1 MPEHLRALIVI
12 LVLSSLTFV
21 VFRPAFERVIE
32 VPRLNRY
39 FAIWVAITVSAFV
52 AHNIWIFTAAL
63 VVILLFASMK
73 EKNIVALYVFI
84 MFAVPLLPIKVPGFG
99 VIEHLINLDY
109 LRIVNLVLLFPLLL
123 NRPKG
128 NERTAKWVGVVDKL
142 MIILV
147 LYMTLMMLRETTIT
161 DAIRAGVLHVIDIL
175 IPYFAISRYVN
186 SLDRM
191 REVFGA
197 LVFAGLILGL
207 LAAFEYFKAWLLYS
221 GLRGALGIQDG
232 YGTYVRRG
240 LELRA
245 QVSTGQPIPLGYI
258 TAMIFGAWMY
268 VRHFVENPNHRKL
281 IYVLLAV
288 ALFAPISR
296 GPWVGWVAMMFV
308 IFYLGRNG
316 TTNTLAFLVVGVA
329 AFMALA
335 VLPGGERFINLLP
348 FVGNVEVENIDYRDR
363 LLDSALIVI
372 DRNFWLGSVDFLETP
387 EMLAMIQGEGIIDL
401 VNTYLVYALEFGV
414 IGLILFSLPFV
425 LSGIFVWS
433 TKTSSAELLS
443 MRAVFLGLLLGTLVT
458 IFTAAS
464 IVIIPRFYWLLLGLL
479 AAFPACCRLFVS
491 GDRWA
496 LNYESR

>member
-21 VFRPAFERVIE
+21 VFRPAFERIIE
-32 VPRLNRY
+32 APRLNRY
-39 FAIWVAITVSAFV
+39 FAIWVAITASAFV

-84 MFAVPLLPIKVPGFG
+84 MFAVPLLPIRVPGFG
-99 VIEHLINLDY
+99 VIEYLINLDY
-109 LRIVNLVLLFPLLL
+109 LRVVNLVLLFPLLL
-123 NRPKG
+123 NRPNG
-128 NERTAKWVGVVDKL
+128 NERTAKWVGVVGKL

-147 LYMTLMMLRETTIT
+147 LYMTLMMLRETTMT

-197 LVFAGLILGL
+197 LVFVGLIIAV
-207 LAAFEYFKAWLLYS
+207 LATFEYLKSWLLYS
-221 GLRGALGIQDG
+221 GLQGALGVSTG
-232 YGTYVRRG
+232 LGNYLRRG
-240 LELRA
+240 LALRA

-258 TAMIFGAWMY
+258 TAMVFGAWMY
-268 VRHFVENPNHRKL
+268 VRYFVDNPNHKKL
-281 IYVLLAV
+281 IYLILAV
-288 ALFAPISR
+288 AVFVPVSR
-296 GPWVGWVAMMFV
+296 GPWVGWVAMMFL
-308 IFYLGRNG
+308 ILYLGRNG
-316 TTNTLAFLVVGVA
+316 TTNALIFLIFGA
-329 AFMALA
+329 GAFMVLA

-348 FVGNVEVENIDYRDR
+348 FVGNVEVENIDYRER

-372 DRNFWLGSVDFLETP
+372 ERNFWVGSVDFLQTP

-414 IGLILFSLPFV
+414 VGLTLFV
-425 LSGIFVWS
+425 LRFIITSAFVFS
-433 TKTSSAELLS
+433 TRWVSRELLS
-443 MRAVFLGLLLGTLVT
+443 IRAVLLGLLLGTLLT
-458 IFTAAS
+458 IYTVSS
-464 IVIIPRFYWLLLGLL
+464 ISIIPRFYWLLIGLM
-479 AAFPACCRLFVS
+479 AAFPACCNLSVS
-491 GDRWA
+491 RDKGF
-496 LNYESR
+496 

>member
-21 VFRPAFERVIE
+21 VFRPAFERIIE
-32 VPRLNRY
+32 APRLNRY

-84 MFAVPLLPIKVPGFG
+84 MFAVPLLPIRVPGFG
-99 VIEHLINLDY
+99 VIEYLINLDY
-109 LRIVNLVLLFPLLL
+109 MRIVNLVLLFPLLL
-123 NRPKG
+123 NRPKR
-128 NERTAKWVGVVDKL
+128 NERMAQWVGIVDKL

-147 LYMTLMMLRETTIT
+147 LYMTLMMLRETTMT

-221 GLRGALGIQDG
+221 RLQSALGVSGG
-232 YGTYVRRG
+232 YGNYLRRG

-268 VRHFVENPNHRKL
+268 VRHFVENSNHRKL

-288 ALFAPISR
+288 AVFAPISR

-308 IFYLGRNG
+308 IFYLGKNG
-316 TTNTLAFLVVGVA
+316 TTKSLAFLFVGVA
-329 AFMALA
+329 AFMVIA

-348 FVGNVEVENIDYRDR
+348 FVGNVEVQNIDYRDR

-372 DRNFWLGSVDFLETP
+372 DRNFWFGSVDFLQTP
-387 EMLAMIQGEGIIDL
+387 EMLAMIQGEGIVDL
-401 VNTYLVYALEFGV
+401 VNTYLVYALEFGIV
-414 IGLILFSLPFV
+414 GLVLFILPFI
-425 LSGIFVWS
+425 LGGIFVFS
-433 TKTSSAELLS
+433 TKVDSSELIS
-443 MRAVFLGLLLGTLVT
+443 IRAVLLGLLMGTLLTIYTVSSVT
-458 IFTAAS
+458 I
-464 IVIIPRFYWLLLGLL
+464 VPRFYWLLLGLL

-496 LNYESR
+496 LSYESR